1 MRKLLL
7 VVVSLVVSAF
17 ISGCGQCAAICH
29 NTAIINAV
37 DASGNPLPVMS
48 ITENAGLTPSA
59 GSCGVTEIPSAS
71 PPTVTSF
78 CTRFG
83 VDVVATN
90 GKRFSGVIDISDGS
104 NTAPI
109 CGSVC
114 KSKSVTVTLQ

>member
-1 MRKLLL
+1 MRKSLL
-7 VVVSLVVSAF
+7 VVGSLVVSAF
-17 ISGCGQCAAICH
+17 ISGCGQCAAICV

-37 DASGNPLPVMS
+37 DASGAPLVVMS
-48 ITENAGLTPSA
+48 ITENTALTPSA
-59 GSCGVTEIPSAS
+59 GSCGVTQTPSAS

-78 CTRFG
+78 CPRFG
-83 VDVVATN
+83 VDIVATD

-104 NTAPI
+104 NTAPV